1 MIRPDS
7 FILMDDHCHIG
18 IQVGV
23 TDQPVNVEQ
32 LRAAFALSK
41 YGDCVLD
48 EAALHRAVE
57 HFHTF
62 SDAAQKD
69 ESATF
74 DTVVKIAEC
83 VDARLQ
89 ITVSDDAMSVA
100 ARITTAQGGNH
111 VDLPML
117 VNALH
122 EAKVSFGLQTQRTL
136 KFISESMTVAPGTTM
151 EEVIAL
157 GRHPEHGE
165 DTKFKRLVTTPK
177 ERLLRPQPIGHGR
190 VDMRDLGQL
199 CTVKPG
205 DVLMRVIP
213 CTEGNDGKNV
223 LGEVLPHHE
232 GETYS
237 LVAGEGARIS
247 DEDPNLLLADAIG
260 LPMEI
265 EHGMRVDDVLAV
277 NEVNVGTGHINFSGS
292 IVINGNVREGMKVLA
307 SGDIHVLGFVDSAYL
322 ESGGDIL
329 IEKGVIGH
337 KVGDTDQYSCELKA
351 EGAIHARNVLYSK
364 FSAGGDVL
372 IERELNH
379 CLVYS
384 RKRVVVSDQSGNRGS
399 LIGGEIEAGENIEAS
414 VAGSEACPHTYLSIS
429 GEYEHLVSKKRD
441 LIVQREVL
449 ESQLEGLLDAQLMM
463 RKIKDQIKRTEMQSK
478 ITATL
483 QHHHVKLSQ
492 LEEELEE
499 SDKALEEFLLTS
511 QMIVKRR
518 MFPNVHFKLAGLSI
532 SSDREYGPTKSV
544 YKEGELEFMP
554 V

>member
-57 HFHTF
+57 HFHAF
-62 SDAAQKD
+62 SSVAKND
-69 ESATF
+69 ESVSF
-74 DTVVKIAEC
+74 DTIVKIAEC

-89 ITVSDDAMSVA
+89 VMVSDDAMSVV
-100 ARITTAQGGNH
+100 ARITTAQGGKH

-136 KFISESMTVAPGTTM
+136 KFISESMTTSPGTSM

-165 DTKFKRLVTTPK
+165 DTQFKRLVTTPK

-205 DVLMRVIP
+205 DVLMRAIP
-213 CTEGNDGKNV
+213 STEGKDGKNV
-223 LGEVLPHHE
+223 LGDVLPHHE
-232 GETYS
+232 GESFT
-237 LVAGEGARIS
+237 LVPGEGTCVS
-247 DEDPNLLLADAIG
+247 NEDPSLLLADAIG

-277 NEVNVGTGHINFSGS
+277 NEVNVGTGHLNFSGS

-322 ESGGDIL
+322 DSGGDIL

-337 KVGDTDQYSCELKA
+337 KIGDSDQYSCELTA
-351 EGAIHARNVLYSK
+351 EGAIHARNALYSK

-379 CLVYS
+379 CVVYS

-399 LIGGEIEAGENIEAS
+399 LIGGEVESGENIEAS
-414 VAGSEACPHTYLSIS
+414 IAGSEACPHTYLSIS
-429 GEYEHLVSKKRD
+429 GDYEGLVARKRE
-441 LIVQREVL
+441 LTSQREVL

-463 RKIKDQIKRTEMQSK
+463 RKIKDHTKRTEMQSK

-483 QHHHVKLSQ
+483 QHHHIKLSQ

-499 SDKALEEFLLTS
+499 SDRMLEEFLLKS
-511 QMIVKRR
+511 QMIVKKR

-532 SSDREYGPTKSV
+532 SSDREYGPTKSL
-544 YKEGELEFMP
+544 YNAGELEFTP
-554 V
+554 L